1 MIQDKKTY
9 YVDITAE
16 SILTEPVDT
25 PSFVIQATDQ
35 EVHVLQ
41 SVFEDKHKADLETYV
56 RSHIPFREYH
66 KDPENDHYDAAQ
78 KVLYAIIYHLGDNEA
93 RLHID
98 QMGILTDRKS
108 DDPKEIRDFR

>member
-9 YVDITAE
+9 YVDVAAE

-41 SVFEDKHKADLETYV
+41 SVFEDKDRADLESYV
-56 RSHIPFREYH
+56 KAHIPF
-66 KDPENDHYDAAQ
+66 ENKSKNEHYDEAQ
-78 KVLYAIIYHLGDNEA
+78 KVLYAIIYHLGDDAA
-93 RLHID
+93 RHHID
-98 QMGILTDRKS
+98 EMEILTDRKS
-108 DDPKEIRDFR
+108 DDPKEIRDLRQ

>member
-16 SILTEPVDT
+16 SILTEPVET

-41 SVFEDKHKADLETYV
+41 TVFDDKDRADLESYV
-56 RSHIPFREYH
+56 KAHIPY
-66 KDPENDHYDAAQ
+66 ENQNKNAHYDKAQ
-78 KVLYAIIYHLGDNEA
+78 KVLYAIIYHLGNETA
-93 RLHID
+93 RRHID
-98 QMGILTDRKS
+98 EMGILTDRKS
-108 DDPKEIRDFR
+108 DEPKEIRELRN